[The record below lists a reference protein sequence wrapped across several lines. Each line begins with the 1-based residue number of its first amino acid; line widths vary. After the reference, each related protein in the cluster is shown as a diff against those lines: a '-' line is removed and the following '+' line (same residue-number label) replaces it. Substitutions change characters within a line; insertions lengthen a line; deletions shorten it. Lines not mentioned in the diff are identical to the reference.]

1 MMYKNTEKNNSE
13 SGFSL
18 VELLI
23 VVTFLLIVLGLVANV
38 FMSSLSIRDR
48 ETQKTDALTSVQAAL
63 NVMSREIA
71 NAGYGLDGNG
81 LIPGNS
87 NDSKI
92 HFRANIENDD
102 LRTDDPG
109 EEIIY
114 YYDAEIDSVV
124 RFDRFADPNTS
135 VVINRVSNVTFTYYN
150 YAGGSSVPTVSN
162 TPSGNTGKVKITLI
176 VQLDEIP
183 GQPADQN
190 VSMTTEVALR
200 NSDYLLKQ
208 Y

>member
-1 MMYKNTEKNNSE
+1 MRKNFEKNESE

-18 VELLI
+18 VELLV
-23 VVTFLLIVLGLVANV
+23 VVTFLLIVLSLVANV
-38 FMSSLSIRDR
+38 FMSSLSLRDR
-48 ETQKTDALTSVQAAL
+48 ETRKTDAMTSVQAAL

-81 LIPGNS
+81 LITGNS

-150 YAGGSSVPTVSN
+150 YAGGSSVPTPSN
-162 TPSGNTGKVKITLI
+162 TPTGNTGKVKITLI
-176 VQLDEIP
+176 VQLDETP
-183 GQPADQN
+183 GQPTAQN

-200 NSDYLLKQ
+200 NSAYLLKQ